1 MSGSE
6 TGKIIA
12 WIGFR
17 VFVLGI
23 LPLLVCS
30 CQTTQAPDTVETREP
45 PIALVTGPEPVST
58 PESLHEPKPVASTE
72 PEKLEAPLI
81 AGIARQAELVEA
93 KAERLDDK
101 HWIVRNKLGRE
112 LILEESSRRAAL
124 DGVTLFLNEPFKRK
138 LGGFALSDSD
148 FESVLVASMLKAG
161 GDLRSKT
168 IAIDPGHGGSERGAR
183 NEDLNV
189 SEKDLN
195 LDVSNRLK
203 EELEELGYK
212 VILTRYDDRP
222 VALEERSLIANR
234 AKAGLFVSIHFNA
247 ATNKEAM
254 GLETY
259 VLTPPGAAST
269 GDDRPGEDAHSWP
282 GNDFDGLNFE
292 LGYSIQKGLV
302 EDLQRVD
309 RGFKKARFK
318 ALKGLECPGALVECG
333 FLSHSK
339 EALLVNT
346 PVYRQKLAE
355 SLAKSIDAFAKPRL
369 EEGDS

>member
-1 MSGSE
+1 VSGSE

-12 WIGFR
+12 WVGFR
-17 VFVLGI
+17 AFAFGFLS
-23 LPLLVCS
+23 LLVCS
-30 CQTTQAPDTVETREP
+30 CQTTQAPDASETREP
-45 PIALVTGPEPVST
+45 PIAPVAEPEPVSK
-58 PESLHEPKPVASTE
+58 PEPLPEPKPVEPIE
-72 PEKLEAPLI
+72 PEKPEAPLI
-81 AGIARQAELVEA
+81 AGIARQASLVEA
-93 KAERLDDK
+93 IAERLDDK
-101 HWIVRNKLGRE
+101 RWVVRNDLGRE
-112 LILEESSRRAAL
+112 LILEESSRRATL
-124 DGVTLFLNEPFKRK
+124 DGITLFLNEPFKRK

-168 IAIDPGHGGSERGAR
+168 IAIDPGHGGSESGAR
-183 NEDLNV
+183 NEDLDV

-222 VALEERSLIANR
+222 VSLEGRSLIANR

-247 ATNKEAM
+247 AANKEAM

-269 GDDRPGEDAHSWP
+269 GDDRPGDDSHAWP
-282 GNDFDGLNFE
+282 GNDFDRLNFE
-292 LGYSIQKGLV
+292 LGFAIQKGLV

-318 ALKGLECPGALVECG
+318 ALKALECPGALVECG

-339 EALLVNT
+339 ESLLVNT

-355 SLAKSIDAFAKPRL
+355 SLARSIDAFAKPRL
-369 EEGDS
+369 EGGDS